1 MRLRKL
7 SMRDSEKAMMEVGWL
22 VWGYFFGLG
31 LFECWRET

>member
-1 MRLRKL
+1 
-7 SMRDSEKAMMEVGWL
+7 MMEVGWL